1 MNRDS
6 LLEIISQVTPGT
18 ALREGI
24 FNILEGGRG
33 GLVVVGFNEEIKQML
48 DGGFLIDCKYT
59 PEKIFELAKMDGAI
73 IIDESVEKIY
83 YANVH
88 LHPERTFLTT
98 ESGTRHRT
106 AQRMALQTN
115 KLVIAISERKK
126 SVTLY
131 KGENKYRLKSI
142 SVVIEQATQALKTL
156 EKYRHVLDNS
166 LANLTILELDDL
178 VTIHEISFVLQRF
191 EMVYRIKKELKGYVT
206 ELGTDGRLMSLQ
218 MHELFLNVKEEKTDF
233 IKDYS
238 ITEKKDFT
246 LTSIND
252 ELEKLTDK
260 ELLELE
266 RFSQILGYG
275 KTYSS
280 LDNKVVSKGYRV
292 LNKISKL
299 TKKDID
305 KIIST
310 YDNLTDLQ
318 EATAEE
324 LSEIKGISKF
334 KIKAI
339 QSGLKKV
346 IIELGNK
353 SFREDN

>member
-1 MNRDS
+1 MDRDN
-6 LLEIISQVTPGT
+6 LLELISQVTPGT

-24 FNILEGGRG
+24 FSILEGGRG
-33 GLVVVGFNEEIKQML
+33 GLIVVGFNEEIKKML

-59 PEKIFELAKMDGAI
+59 SERIFELAKMDGAI
-73 IIDESVEKIY
+73 VIDENIERIY

-88 LHPERTFLTT
+88 LHPDRSFFTT

-106 AQRMALQTN
+106 AQRTALQTN
-115 KLVIAISERKK
+115 KLIIAISERKK

-131 KGENKYRLKSI
+131 KGKIKYRLKSI

-156 EKYRHVLDNS
+156 EKYRHVLDNC

-191 EMVYRIKKELKGYVT
+191 EMVYRIKKELKGYVI
-206 ELGTDGRLMSLQ
+206 ELGTDGRLMNLQ
-218 MHELFLNVKEEKTDF
+218 MHELLLNVKEEKNEF
-233 IKDYS
+233 IKDYNLND
-238 ITEKKDFT
+238 KKDFN
-246 LTSIND
+246 LFSINS
-252 ELEKLTDK
+252 ELEKLTDR

-305 KIIST
+305 KLISA
-310 YDNLTDLQ
+310 YDNLTTLQ
-318 EATAEE
+318 DATVEE

-339 QSGLKKV
+339 QSGLKRLKAT
-346 IIELGNK
+346 IELENK
-353 SFREDN
+353 